1 MKFINY
7 LTSITGIEIFPLISL
22 LVFFIFFVLL
32 GIYVMKADKTRF
44 NYLAALPVEKNEKEQ
59 NKITGINN

>member
-7 LTSITGIEIFPLISL
+7 LKSIEGVKVFPMISL

-32 GIYVMKADKTRF
+32 LVYVIKSDKNRLK
-44 NYLAALPVEKNEKEQ
+44 NYS
-59 NKITGINN
+59 KIPLDN